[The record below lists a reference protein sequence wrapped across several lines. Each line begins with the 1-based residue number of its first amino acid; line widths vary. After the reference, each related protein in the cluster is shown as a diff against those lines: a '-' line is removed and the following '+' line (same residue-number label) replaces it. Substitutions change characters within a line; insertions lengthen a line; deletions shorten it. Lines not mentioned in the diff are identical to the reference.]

1 MRTLLVVCS
10 VVILHGVRGDGDRSD
25 GRVYTTAAQASC
37 RYSCGS
43 HMGSCSC
50 SSSCQ
55 YYGNCCRD
63 YNYYC
68 SNTTPQPETTA
79 QASCRY
85 SCGSHMGSCSC
96 SSSCQYY
103 GNCCRDYN
111 YYCSNT
117 TPQPQT
123 TAQASCRYSCGSHMG
138 SCSCSSSC
146 QYYGNCCRDYNYYCS
161 NMTPQ
166 PQTTAQASCRY
177 SCGSH
182 MGSCSCS
189 SSCRY
194 YGNCC
199 RDYNYY
205 CSNTTPQP
213 ETTAQA
219 SCRYSCGSHMGSC
232 SCSSSCQYYGN
243 CCRDYNYYCNVGTSQ
258 PWTTD
263 MPSCRYNC
271 GGNLGS
277 CSCSSSCQYYG
288 NCCPDYYSHCY
299 STSAMPTTEG
309 PCGGSMFGSGAFSS
323 PSHPDDYQNNAYCVW
338 HLRSLHNQRVLLEF
352 SYLQL
357 QGCCSCD
364 YISIYDGPSVSSPY
378 LGKFCNDG
386 NNNDS
391 FNFFYSTSNHMTVVF
406 RSDGSVVGRGFRA
419 EFTSALPQDSGQVNC
434 SSDDM
439 NIVIGRKYLN
449 SLGYEGHSL
458 YLNDQY
464 CRPEIFQEKVVF
476 NFPVNRCGTSR
487 KFENGKVV
495 YTNTLRGY
503 TSSYGDITRKANL
516 KIEVVC
522 RMDPSAAAQIM
533 YLAQNHDN
541 VSITGTGTFNTS
553 MDLYSSSNF
562 NYKVTEFPYKVSLNQ
577 DLYVQVDLRSSMAS
591 YLDIFLDT
599 CVASPSSDDFHTTTY
614 FLVRNGCPV
623 DNTYQSYVSGSRQYA
638 RFSFKAFQ
646 FLRRADEVYIRCK
659 VLICQDNDWN
669 SRCRRGCVKRR
680 KRNAGD
686 RHKSR
691 TLVLG
696 PIQLIDPDKNEKG
709 SAKEEAG

>member
-10 VVILHGVRGDGDRSD
+10 VVILHGVRGDGDLSD
-25 GRVYTTAAQASC
+25 GRLYTTAAQASC

-68 SNTTPQPETTA
+68 SNTTPQPRTTA

-85 SCGSHMGSCSC
+85 NCGWNVGSCSC
-96 SSSCQYY
+96 SNSCRYY

-123 TAQASCRYSCGSHMG
+123 TAQASCRYNCGSHMG

-146 QYYGNCCRDYNYYCS
+146 QYYGNCCRDFNYYCH
-161 NMTPQ
+161 
-166 PQTTAQASCRY
+166 A
-177 SCGSH
+177 
-182 MGSCSCS
+182 
-189 SSCRY
+189 
-194 YGNCC
+194 
-199 RDYNYY
+199 
-205 CSNTTPQP
+205 
-213 ETTAQA
+213 
-219 SCRYSCGSHMGSC
+219 
-232 SCSSSCQYYGN
+232 
-243 CCRDYNYYCNVGTSQ
+243 GTSQ
-258 PWTTD
+258 PWTTG

-271 GGNLGS
+271 GRNMGS
-277 CSCSSSCQYYG
+277 CSCSNSCQYYG
-288 NCCPDYYSHCY
+288 NCCPDYYAHCS

-323 PSHPDDYQNNAYCVW
+323 PRHPDDYHNNAYCVW
-338 HLRSLHNQRVLLEF
+338 HLRSLLNQRVLLEF

-357 QGCCSCD
+357 QSCCSCD
-364 YISIYDGPSVSSPY
+364 YVSIYDGPSVNSPY
-378 LGKFCNDG
+378 LGKVCNDNN

-449 SLGYEGHSL
+449 SLGYDGHNL
-458 YLNDQY
+458 YLKDQY
-464 CRPEIFQEKVVF
+464 CRPEVFQEKVVF

-522 RMDPSAAAQIM
+522 RMDRYAAAQIM

-541 VSITGTGTFNTS
+541 TSITGTGTFNTS
-553 MDLYSSSNF
+553 MDFYTSSSF
-562 NYKVTEFPYKVSLNQ
+562 YYKVTEFPYKVSLNQ
-577 DLYVQVDLRSSMAS
+577 DLYVQVDLRSSMAN

-623 DNTYQSYVSGSRQYA
+623 DNTYQSYVSGR
-638 RFSFKAFQ
+638 
-646 FLRRADEVYIRCK
+646 
-659 VLICQDNDWN
+659 
-669 SRCRRGCVKRR
+669 KRR
-680 KRNAGD
+680 KRDAGA
-686 RHKSR
+686 RHRSQI
-691 TLVLG
+691 LVLG
-696 PIQLIDPDKNEKG
+696 PIQLLDPDKKEKG
-709 SAKEEAG
+709 SAKEDAG